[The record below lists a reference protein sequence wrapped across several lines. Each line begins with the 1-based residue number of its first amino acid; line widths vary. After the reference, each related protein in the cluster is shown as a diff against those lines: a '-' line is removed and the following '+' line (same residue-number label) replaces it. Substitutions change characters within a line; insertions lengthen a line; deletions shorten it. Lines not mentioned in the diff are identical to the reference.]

1 MNEVVLP
8 EHLFHIC
15 TISTIP
21 GPARSYHFPMFYF
34 GQIRTMGKLNA
45 SVGENILFRFCRD
58 ENASALS
65 GVFVSFPFSINQL
78 VVENFI

>member
-1 MNEVVLP
+1 
-8 EHLFHIC
+8 
-15 TISTIP
+15 
-21 GPARSYHFPMFYF
+21 
-34 GQIRTMGKLNA
+34 MGKLNA

-78 VVENFI
+78 VVEDFI